1 MQATIK
7 GDFTPDK
14 FDEYL
19 HEKCGK
25 YRSAPEDPPA
35 ARHSAPLSY
44 PEDAA
49 EGKLAGVL
57 DCMLML
63 GDMLCVNTQKTQ
75 QGALLSTEKY
85 CIECSVLQE
94 ILYASEAPHS
104 KTGLFGGA
112 FGCSFCK
119 IYSSTAVYS

>member
-1 MQATIK
+1 MVCYVQPMA
-7 GDFTPDK
+7 DNDM
-14 FDEYL
+14 L
-19 HEKCGK
+19 C
-25 YRSAPEDPPA
+25 
-35 ARHSAPLSY
+35 
-44 PEDAA
+44 A
-49 EGKLAGVL
+49 ETA
-57 DCMLML
+57 DN
-63 GDMLCVNTQKTQ
+63 DMLCVNTQKTQ